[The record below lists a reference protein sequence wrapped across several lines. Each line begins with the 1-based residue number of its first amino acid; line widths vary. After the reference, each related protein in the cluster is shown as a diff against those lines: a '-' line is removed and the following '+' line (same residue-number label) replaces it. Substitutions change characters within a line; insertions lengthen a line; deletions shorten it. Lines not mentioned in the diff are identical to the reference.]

1 VGTTWQSVLGHSDQ
15 FLQGTLLTIEV
26 SLVAFVLAFVI
37 GLIGAAGRRSARW
50 FPRAAAGVFV
60 EVIRN
65 TPVLL
70 QVFVAYFALPSLGL
84 PLSRFEAGVAALAIN
99 VGAYLT
105 EILRAGIEAVPR
117 GQREAGQVL
126 ALSRWTSFRHVVMP
140 QALRNVYPAVVNQ
153 FVQVILGTSLLSAIA
168 LPELTGTA
176 ETINSQ
182 TLLTMEVFTVA
193 LVIYLVLTNVVS
205 LLAGLLGRV
214 MFRPPLRTSVRPRL
228 RLRPVGS
235 SSEGTLV

>member
-1 VGTTWQSVLGHSDQ
+1 VGTTWQSILGHSHE
-15 FLQGTLLTIEV
+15 FLQGTVLTIEV
-26 SLVAFVLAFVI
+26 SVVAFALAFLL
-37 GLIGAAGRRSARW
+37 GLVGAVGRRSTRW
-50 FPRAAAGVFV
+50 LPRAAAGVFV
-60 EVIRN
+60 EIIRN

-84 PLSRFEAGVAALAIN
+84 PLSRFEAGVAALAVN
-99 VGAYLT
+99 AGAYLT
-105 EILRAGIEAVPR
+105 EILRAGMDAVPR
-117 GQREAGQVL
+117 GQREAAQVL
-126 ALSRWTSFRHVVMP
+126 ALGRWASFRHVVMP

-205 LLAGLLGRV
+205 LAASLLARV

-235 SSEGTLV
+235 SGEEAVA

>member
-1 VGTTWQSVLGHSDQ
+1 VGTSWQSIFDHSDL
-15 FLQGTLLTIEV
+15 FVQGTLLTIEV
-26 SLVAFVLAFVI
+26 SVVAFVLAFLI
-37 GLIGAAGRRSARW
+37 GLVGAAGRRSKYW
-50 FPRAAAGVFV
+50 LPRAAAGVFV

-84 PLSRFEAGVAALAIN
+84 PLTRFEAGVFALAIN

-105 EILRAGIEAVPR
+105 EILRSGIEAVPR

-126 ALSRWTSFRHVVMP
+126 ALSRWVNFRHVVMP

-153 FVQVILGTSLLSAIA
+153 FVQIILGTSLLSAIA

-176 ETINSQ
+176 QTINSQ
-182 TLLTMEVFTVA
+182 TLLTMQVFTVA
-193 LVIYLVLTNVVS
+193 LVIYLVLTNAVS
-205 LLAGLLGRV
+205 LGAAALGRV
-214 MFRPPLRTSVRPRL
+214 LFRPPLRTSVRPRL
-228 RLRPVGS
+228 RLRPAGVS
-235 SSEGTLV
+235 REGTLT

>member
-1 VGTTWQSVLGHSDQ
+1 VGTTWQSIFGHTGE
-15 FLQGTLLTIEV
+15 LVQGTILTIEV
-26 SLVAFVLAFVI
+26 SVVAFVLAFLI
-37 GLIGAAGRRSARW
+37 GLLGAAGRRSARW
-50 FPRAAAGVFV
+50 LPRAIAGVFV

-84 PLSRFEAGVAALAIN
+84 PLSRFEAGVAALAVN
-99 VGAYLT
+99 AGAYLT
-105 EILRAGIEAVPR
+105 EILRSGIAAVPR

-126 ALSRWTSFRHVVMP
+126 ALSPWVNFRHVVMP

-182 TLLTMEVFTVA
+182 TLLTMQVFTVA
-193 LVIYLVLTNVVS
+193 LVIYLILTNLVS
-205 LLAGLLGRV
+205 FAAALLARV
-214 MFRPPLRTSVRPRL
+214 LFRPPLRTSVRPRL
-228 RLRPVGS
+228 RLRPTVTAG
-235 SSEGTLV
+235 EGNVA

>member
-1 VGTTWQSVLGHSDQ
+1 MGTSWQSIFDHSDLL
-15 FLQGTLLTIEV
+15 LQGTLLTIEV
-26 SLVAFVLAFVI
+26 SVVAFLLAFLI
-37 GLIGAAGRRSARW
+37 GLVGAAGRRSKYW
-50 FPRAAAGVFV
+50 LPRAAAGVFV

-84 PLSRFEAGVAALAIN
+84 PLTRFEAGVAALAIN

-105 EILRAGIEAVPR
+105 EILRSGIEAVPR

-126 ALSRWTSFRHVVMP
+126 ALSRWVSFRHVVMP

-153 FVQVILGTSLLSAIA
+153 FVQIILGTSLLSAIA

-176 ETINSQ
+176 QTINSE
-182 TLLTMEVFTVA
+182 TLLTMQVFTVA

-205 LLAGLLGRV
+205 FGAAALGRV
-214 MFRPPLRTSVRPRL
+214 LFRPPLRTSVRPRL
-228 RLRPVGS
+228 RLRPAGTS
-235 SSEGTLV
+235 REGTLT

>member
-1 VGTTWQSVLGHSDQ
+1 VSSSWQSVLGHAGEYW
-15 FLQGTLLTIEV
+15 QGTLTTIEV
-26 SLVAFVLAFVI
+26 SCLSFVLAFVI
-37 GLIGAAGRRSARW
+37 GVLGASGRRSRLW
-50 FPRAAAGVFV
+50 LPRAVAGVFV

-105 EILRAGIEAVPR
+105 EILRAGIEAVPK
-117 GQREAGQVL
+117 GQGEAAHVL
-126 ALSRWTSFRHVVMP
+126 ALSRWTTFRHVVLP

-153 FVQVILGTSLLSAIA
+153 FVQIILGTSLLSAIA

-176 ETINSQ
+176 QSVNSE
-182 TLLTMEVFTVA
+182 TLLTTESFTVA
-193 LVIYLVLTNVVS
+193 LVIYLVLTNLVS
-205 LLAGLLGRV
+205 FGASLLGRV
-214 MFRPPLRTSVRPRL
+214 LFRPPLRTSSSRRVRLRPRL
-228 RLRPVGS
+228 VTGEGS
-235 SSEGTLV
+235 PA

>member
-1 VGTTWQSVLGHSDQ
+1 MSSSWQAVLGHAGE
-15 FLQGTLLTIEV
+15 FAQGTLLTLEV
-26 SLVAFVLAFVI
+26 SCLAFVI
-37 GLIGAAGRRSARW
+37 AFLLGIVGAAGRRSRSR
-50 FPRAAAGVFV
+50 FPRAVAGVFV

-84 PLSRFEAGVAALAIN
+84 PLSRFEAGVAALAVN
-99 VGAYLT
+99 AGAYLT
-105 EILRAGIEAVPR
+105 EILRAGMEAVPR

-126 ALSRWTSFRHVVMP
+126 GLTQWTTFRHVVLP

-176 ETINSQ
+176 QSVNSD
-182 TLLTMEVFTVA
+182 TLLTMQVFGVA
-193 LVIYLVLTNVVS
+193 LVIYLVLTNLVS
-205 LLAGLLGRV
+205 FAAALLGRV
-214 MFRPPLRTSVRPRL
+214 IFRPPLRTSMRPRV
-228 RLRPVGS
+228 RLRPRRLSGEGS
-235 SSEGTLV
+235 LA

>member
-1 VGTTWQSVLGHSDQ
+1 VGTTWQSIFGHSGE
-15 FLQGTLLTIEV
+15 LWQGTLLTIEV
-26 SLVAFVLAFVI
+26 SVVAFVLAFLI
-37 GLIGAAGRRSARW
+37 GLLGAAGRRSARW
-50 FPRAAAGVFV
+50 FPRAVAGVFV
-60 EVIRN
+60 EAIRN

-70 QVFVAYFALPSLGL
+70 QVFVAYFALPSIGL

-99 VGAYLT
+99 AGAYLT
-105 EILRAGIEAVPR
+105 EVLRAGIEAVPR

-126 ALSRWTSFRHVVMP
+126 ALSPWVSFRHVVMP

-176 ETINSQ
+176 ETINSE
-182 TLLTMEVFTVA
+182 TLLTMQVFAVA
-193 LVIYLVLTNVVS
+193 MVIYLVLTNVVS
-205 LLAGLLGRV
+205 VAAALLARV

-228 RLRPVGS
+228 RLRPTVTAGEGS
-235 SSEGTLV
+235 VV